1 MTLWLH
7 AERLFWR
14 AVGDLRRLGAR
25 KGADR
30 NGVLQHAHRGLSRYE
45 GHCRDRTASTG
56 RPKSVAT
63 LEYEL
68 IAGAPCTHTHEDVQ
82 FAVHLARTRAST
94 LLGADA
100 PSISRAEFFSKSH
113 ACMRASALPKT
124 YGWGLHFDDHGRVA
138 LVGVE
143 TDRYRQLASDPSLTH
158 MPAMRSKRA

>member
-1 MTLWLH
+1 MLSVY
-7 AERLFWR
+7 F
-14 AVGDLRRLGAR
+14 GAR
-25 KGADR
+25 SVICDGWAHGR
-30 NGVLQHAHRGLSRYE
+30 ELIAMEYFNTLIGVSPDTKA
-45 GHCRDRTASTG
+45 TAGTVLPA
-56 RPKSVAT
+56 RVAPKSVAT